1 MRRARTATVVKKNIS
16 VIPANPEFSR
26 DTRAQYKR
34 LRVAAYCR
42 VSTLQEQQETSYEA
56 QVNYYTEKINSN
68 PEWVF
73 AGIYADDGKS
83 ATMTRKRNDFQAMID
98 NCMAGKIDMVI
109 TKAISRFARNTVDSL
124 THIRKLKAKN
134 IAVYF
139 EKENINTLGD
149 GGEMLITILSSQAQE
164 ESRNLSENVHWGY
177 VRQFENG
184 VVYVNH
190 NKFLGYT
197 KDEEGNLIIVPDEA
211 KLVRRIFRL
220 YLEGNSIN
228 KIAET
233 LTKEGIRTVTGNTV

>member
-1 MRRARTATVVKKNIS
+1 M
-16 VIPANPEFSR
+16 
-26 DTRAQYKR
+26 
-34 LRVAAYCR
+34 
-42 VSTLQEQQETSYEA
+42 QEQQETSYEA

-98 NCMAGKIDMVI
+98 DCMAGKIDMVI
-109 TKAISRFARNTVDSL
+109 TKSISRFARNTVDSL

-197 KDEEGNLIIVPDEA
+197 KDEEGNLILSLIH
-211 KLVRRIFRL
+211 I
-220 YLEGNSIN
+220 
-228 KIAET
+228 
-233 LTKEGIRTVTGNTV
+233 

>member
-1 MRRARTATVVKKNIS
+1 MRRTRTATVVKKNIS
-16 VIPANPEFSR
+16 VIPANPEYSR

-73 AGIYADDGKS
+73 AGIFADDGKS

-109 TKAISRFARNTVDSL
+109 TKSISRFARNTVDSL

-139 EKENINTLGD
+139 EKEYIQN
-149 GGEMLITILSSQAQE
+149 
-164 ESRNLSENVHWGY
+164 
-177 VRQFENG
+177 
-184 VVYVNH
+184 
-190 NKFLGYT
+190 
-197 KDEEGNLIIVPDEA
+197 
-211 KLVRRIFRL
+211 RL
-220 YLEGNSIN
+220 YL
-228 KIAET
+228 
-233 LTKEGIRTVTGNTV
+233 V